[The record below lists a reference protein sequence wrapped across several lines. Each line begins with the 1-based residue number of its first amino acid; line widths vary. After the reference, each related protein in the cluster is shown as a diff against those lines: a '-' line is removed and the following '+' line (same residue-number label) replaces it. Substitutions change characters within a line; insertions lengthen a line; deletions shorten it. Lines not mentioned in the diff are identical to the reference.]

1 MSSAIRV
8 DIDVDLIRRDLA
20 QLVSYPS
27 VGGSEAEA
35 SVQRWCAATLQGL
48 GLDVDLWPIDLDAL
62 RADPDYPGEEV
73 ERAEA
78 WGCVG
83 TWRPR
88 SGGGAGPR
96 AAEGSG
102 SSPDEPPALV
112 LNGHVDVVPPGDA
125 DWWTGHD
132 PWYLHEADGR
142 WYGRGVCDMKGG
154 VVAILA
160 AVRAVGDRLSRPF
173 AVHVVVGEEDGGLGT
188 FATLRRGHTGRA
200 CLIAEPTAGHVV
212 SANAGSLTFRL
223 EVRGRATHGSRAGH
237 GVSAVE
243 LFERVHAALRRLDAE
258 RNADPPA
265 PFAERPWPL
274 SVGVVRAGDWASTV
288 PDLLV
293 AEGRFGVRPGESFAD
308 ATAAFEAAVA
318 SVDDPWLR
326 EHPVQVTWPGGRFAA
341 GALPDGHP
349 FGAEVGGAVEA
360 AGGPRPSF
368 VGAPYGSD
376 LRQYA
381 AAGVPTVQYGPGRIE
396 DAHAVDESVAIEEVV
411 LAARAYAH
419 LLLQRCG

>member
-1 MSSAIRV
+1 M

-62 RADPDYPGEEV
+62 RADPDFPGEEV
-73 ERAEA
+73 ERGEA

-83 TWRPR
+83 TWRPT
-88 SGGGAGPR
+88 
-96 AAEGSG
+96 GSTDDTLG
-102 SSPDEPPALV
+102 TPELV
-112 LNGHVDVVPPGDA
+112 LNGHVDVVPPGDP

-132 PWYLHEADGR
+132 PWFLHESDGR
-142 WYGRGVCDMKGG
+142 WYGRGTCDMKGG

-160 AVRAVGDRLSRPF
+160 AVRAVGDQLTKPF
-173 AVHVVVGEEDGGLGT
+173 AVHVVVGEEDGGIGT

-200 CLIAEPTAGHVV
+200 CLIAEPTAGEVV

-223 EVRGRATHGSRAGH
+223 ELRGRATHGSRAGH
-237 GVSAVE
+237 GVSAVD
-243 LFERVHAALRRLDAE
+243 LFEQVHAALRRLDAE
-258 RNADPPA
+258 RNVDPPA
-265 PFAERPWPL
+265 PFGPRPWPL
-274 SVGVVRAGDWASTV
+274 SVGILQAGDWASTV
-288 PDLLV
+288 PDALV
-293 AEGRFGVRPGESFAD
+293 AEGRFGVMPGESFAD
-308 ATAAFEAAVA
+308 AMAAFEAAVS

-326 EHPVQVTWPGGRFAA
+326 EHPPLVTWPGGRFAA
-341 GALPDGHP
+341 GALPDGHA
-349 FGAEVGGAVEA
+349 FGAEVGAAVVA
-360 AGGPRPSF
+360 AGGEAPAF

-396 DAHAVDESVAIEEVV
+396 DAHAVDESVAVEEVV

-419 LLLQRCG
+419 LLLERCS

>member
-1 MSSAIRV
+1 MNDPANSV
-8 DIDVDLIRRDLA
+8 DIDADLIRRDLA

-27 VGGSEAEA
+27 VGGSESEA

-48 GLDVDLWPIDLDAL
+48 GLDVDLWQLDLEEL

-73 ERAEA
+73 EREEA

-83 TWRPR
+83 TWRP
-88 SGGGAGPR
+88 GGSGPR
-96 AAEGSG
+96 AAGSTV
-102 SSPDEPPALV
+102 PELV

-125 DWWTGHD
+125 AWWTAHD
-132 PWYLHEADGR
+132 PWFLHEADGR
-142 WYGRGVCDMKGG
+142 WYGRGTCDMKGG

-160 AVRAVGDRLSRPF
+160 AVRAVGDRLTRPF
-173 AVHVVVGEEDGGLGT
+173 AVHLVVGEEDGGLGT

-200 CLIAEPTAGHVV
+200 CLIAEPTAGTVV

-223 EVRGRATHGSRAGH
+223 EVRGKATHGSRAGH

-243 LFERVHAALRRLDAE
+243 LFEQVHAALRRLDAE
-258 RNADPPA
+258 RNVDPPA
-265 PFAERPWPL
+265 PFTDRPWPL
-274 SVGVVRAGDWASTV
+274 SVGVVQAGDWASTV

-308 ATAAFEAAVA
+308 ATAVFEAAVA
-318 SVDDPWLR
+318 AVDHPWLR
-326 EHPVQVTWPGGRFAA
+326 EHPPVVTWPGGRFAA

-349 FGAEVGGAVEA
+349 FGASVRDAVV
-360 AGGPRPSF
+360 AGGGDEPPF

-381 AAGVPTVQYGPGRIE
+381 AAGIPTVQYGPGNIE
-396 DAHAVDESVAIEEVV
+396 DAHAVDESVPIDEVV
-411 LAARAYAH
+411 LSARAYAH
-419 LLLQRCG
+419 LLLHHCS